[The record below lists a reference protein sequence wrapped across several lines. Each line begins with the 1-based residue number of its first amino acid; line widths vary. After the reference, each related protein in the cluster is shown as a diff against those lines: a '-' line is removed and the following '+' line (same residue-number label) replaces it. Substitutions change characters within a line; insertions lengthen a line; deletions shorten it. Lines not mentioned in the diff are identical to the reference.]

1 MKDKGIEKKIP
12 FKLYIL
18 LKIIISIVTVVI
30 LKIWYKRAKRCLFI
44 QYKYIGSK

>member
-30 LKIWYKRAKRCLFI
+30 LKI
-44 QYKYIGSK
+44 